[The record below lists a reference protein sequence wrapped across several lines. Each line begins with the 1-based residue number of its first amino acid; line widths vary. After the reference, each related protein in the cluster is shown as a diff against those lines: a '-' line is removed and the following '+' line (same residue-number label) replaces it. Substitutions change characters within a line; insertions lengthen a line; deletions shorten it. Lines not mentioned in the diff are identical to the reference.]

1 MLEHPTLEAL
11 QKLKLTGML
20 RALEEQH
27 QTPDIT
33 RLSFEERLGLLV
45 DRELAERENR
55 RMKNRLTQAR
65 LRQTACLEDLDYR
78 VHRGLDRSLILQLSG
93 CDWVSLH
100 RNVIVTGPTGVGKSY
115 LGCALAQKAC
125 REGYSARYHRLPR
138 LLEEFELSRG
148 DGRYG
153 KLLLTLSRI
162 EVLVLDDWGLA
173 RFTPRQQ
180 RDLLEMLEDRHERRS
195 TIVTSQLPV
204 EDWHATM
211 ANPTLADAI
220 LDRLVHNAYRISLTG
235 DSMRKARTS
244 LNQSEQ

>member
-1 MLEHPTLEAL
+1 MTAGE
-11 QKLKLTGML
+11 
-20 RALEEQH
+20 RS
-27 QTPDIT
+27 I
-33 RLSFEERLGLLV
+33 LS
-45 DRELAERENR
+45 
-55 RMKNRLTQAR
+55 
-65 LRQTACLEDLDYR
+65 RQTNGRA
-78 VHRGLDRSLILQLSG
+78 
-93 CDWVSLH
+93 
-100 RNVIVTGPTGVGKSY
+100 KSY

-162 EVLVLDDWGLA
+162 EVLVLYDWGLA

-180 RDLLEMLEDRHERRS
+180 RDLLEILEDRHERRS
-195 TIVTSQLPV
+195 TIVTSQLPI

-220 LDRLVHNAYRISLTG
+220 LDRLVHNAYRISLLG
-235 DSMRKARTS
+235 ESMRKARAT
-244 LNQSEQ
+244 LNQSEQYP